1 MSDEVSSMLTF
12 NVQIRLETRRDLNI
26 HNFIKI
32 ICDLRGEVKHVN
44 QNQTKSDQ
52 QNYPGGDHVLTQNIV
67 SVGDVANQL
76 AFLDFR
82 K

>member
-1 MSDEVSSMLTF
+1 MTL
-12 NVQIRLETRRDLNI
+12 R
-26 HNFIKI
+26 H
-32 ICDLRGEVKHVN
+32 LRGEVKHID
-44 QNQTKSDQ
+44 QNQTESDQ